1 MTAPTKIPEDPEQ
14 KRESVNALRV
24 LGGLLMMVALLLYFF
39 HLAESPMGHHILGG
53 LSIFFAVLGVMLFVI
68 GHARLSAMR

>member
-1 MTAPTKIPEDPEQ
+1 MTAPAKTPEDPEQ
-14 KRESVNALRV
+14 KRESVNALRF

-39 HLAESPMGHHILGG
+39 HLAESPMGHHMLGN
-53 LSIFFAVLGVMLFVI
+53 LSIFFAVVGAVILLI